1 MRRNLLCVLM
11 ISLLLSACGAEEGDT
26 ADDLALKLRGE
37 FLAAEYCSGTACI
50 TADYGQRVYRYE
62 MEFHSNEEEATLVLT
77 APETVAGLEA
87 RLSWKEGSVLE
98 YDGAV
103 METGPLNPDGLT
115 PVSSI
120 PFMLRT
126 AREGYL
132 DTCVLETSESGTA
145 LRLTSRNPEED
156 PGCGTETVLLFD
168 PGTFQLLRGEI
179 WQDGFCVIQCE
190 FSTFSMQ
197 MKDSG

>member
-1 MRRNLLCVLM
+1 MRKGMICVLM
-11 ISLLLSACGAEEGDT
+11 ISLLLSACAAAEGET

-37 FLAAEYCSGTACI
+37 YLAAERCSGTACV
-50 TADYGQRVYRYE
+50 TADYGQRVYQYE
-62 MEFHSNEEEATLVLT
+62 LEFQSNEEETLLTLT
-77 APETVAGLEA
+77 APETVAGLTA

-103 METGPLNPDGLT
+103 IETGPLNQDGLT

-120 PFMLRT
+120 PSMLRT
-126 AREGYL
+126 VREGYL
-132 DTCVLETSESGTA
+132 DACVLEESEEGTT
-145 LRLTSRNPEED
+145 LRLTPRDPEQD
-156 PGCGTETVLLFD
+156 PGKGTETVLWFD
-168 PGTFQLLRGEI
+168 PNMFQLLRGEI

-190 FSTFSMQ
+190 FSTFSNH

>member
-1 MRRNLLCVLM
+1 MTCVLM
-11 ISLLLSACGAEEGDT
+11 ISLLLSACAAAEGET

-37 FLAAEYCSGTACI
+37 YLAAERCSGTACV
-50 TADYGQRVYRYE
+50 TADYGQRVYQYE
-62 MEFHSNEEEATLVLT
+62 LEFQSNEEETLLTLT
-77 APETVAGLEA
+77 APETVAGLTA

-103 METGPLNPDGLT
+103 IETGPLNQDGLT

-120 PFMLRT
+120 PSMLRT
-126 AREGYL
+126 VREGYL
-132 DTCVLETSESGTA
+132 DACVLEESEEGTT
-145 LRLTSRNPEED
+145 LRLTSRDPEQD
-156 PGCGTETVLLFD
+156 PGKGTETVLWFD
-168 PGTFQLLRGEI
+168 PNMFQLLRGEI

-190 FSTFSMQ
+190 FSTFSNH

>member
-1 MRRNLLCVLM
+1 M
-11 ISLLLSACGAEEGDT
+11 ISLLLSACAAAEGET

-37 FLAAEYCSGTACI
+37 YLAAERCSGTACV
-50 TADYGQRVYRYE
+50 TADYGQRVYQYE
-62 MEFHSNEEEATLVLT
+62 LEFQSNEEETLLTLT
-77 APETVAGLEA
+77 APETVAGLTA

-103 METGPLNPDGLT
+103 IETGPLNQDGLT

-120 PFMLRT
+120 PSMLRT
-126 AREGYL
+126 VREGYL
-132 DTCVLETSESGTA
+132 DACVLEESEEGTT
-145 LRLTSRNPEED
+145 LRLTSRDPEQD
-156 PGCGTETVLLFD
+156 PGKGTETVLWFD
-168 PGTFQLLRGEI
+168 PNMFQLLRGEI

-190 FSTFSMQ
+190 FSTFSNH